1 MILLIG
7 GEENMVKYT
16 TGPKAKGKK
25 PKGTLR
31 EASPD
36 DPIYKRG
43 FVIGGHITKNSS
55 KDIPVNN
62 SEEPKKN

>member
-1 MILLIG
+1 
-7 GEENMVKYT
+7 MVKYT
-16 TGPKAKGKK
+16 TGPKAKGRK

-43 FVIGGHITKNSS
+43 FVIGGHITKNSL
-55 KDIPVNN
+55 KDTQENN
-62 SEEPKKN
+62 SEELKNY